1 MFSNI
6 IAGAAGFPVADLGDE
21 INQSLRF
28 SGSKLTGST
37 VSTSTW
43 TCSFWIKFAVGDGS
57 GYIFSAG
64 NDAGVSTNGNQLYMN
79 NDADSVRG
87 RLSFDNG
94 IEMATR
100 RLRDPNAW
108 YHIVGNYNGS
118 VLNYWVNNQ
127 SLDTLSGVA
136 GTGHSG
142 TFVIGGT
149 PNTPTASCWDA
160 IYLAE
165 FNYLDGTVLTPT
177 SFGKTNDDGVWVPT
191 TPSFTA
197 AQYGANGF
205 RLTFDSSQTNADI
218 GEDSAP
224 IGASGHTARNDFTAS
239 GFDTGTVALYS
250 ANLVSSSGTWASGRT
265 PTELFGDT
273 STSTMAQVGAT
284 GATMTF
290 TPTTPISYQSL
301 HYFNHGATWNLNSGT
316 TGGST
321 GSAGW
326 QEIDGNSGTL
336 TSLQFL
342 NSGGGAA
349 AVGAIAINGTA
360 AGNIL
365 VDNTDNDV
373 DFLDTPT
380 NNYAVLNPLNI
391 FDASVT
397 YSKANLRANYGGGGN
412 RVVFVDMPMAD
423 GKYYWECTLKDQ
435 VEGWA
440 GVITEDYE
448 KRQVTVFSDNSDG
461 WSYNFSG
468 STDNQKNHN
477 GSNSSSHGVTAA
489 DDTIGFLLD
498 IPSGTLKIE
507 INGATQSNSEF
518 TNIPTNKKLFVAFN
532 IGGGAGNVNMDWNF
546 GQMPFLFEPTGYQH
560 VATNN
565 LPEPTIKNGKNH
577 FDVVTFTNS
586 TSGNTITGL
595 DFQPDLVWIKVRNQA
610 YSHRLAD
617 SVRGVQ
623 NYLMSNAT
631 SVEQTSQSDSLLSF
645 TSDGFTTGAQ
655 GQANGD
661 TNVAWCWKAGG
672 TAVSNGNGSIT
683 SSVSAN
689 TDAGFSIVSYTG
701 TGSNATVGHGLN
713 SAPEFVITKERG
725 NTRNWAVYHV
735 GSGNNNILFLNLTN
749 AQSAA
754 AEYWQN
760 TDPTASVFSIGTS
773 TYVNNSSGNYIAYC
787 WHSVPGFSKFGKYTG
802 NGSSD
807 DNAFVY
813 LGFTPALLIIKRV
826 DSTSNW
832 HLRDTTRATSNP
844 DEVWIEADNSG
855 AEGTTNAAY
864 RIDHLSNGFK
874 WRGNVL
880 GASGGTYIYMAWARN
895 PFGGENVAPAT
906 AR

>member
-373 DFLDTPT
+373 DYLDTPT

-787 WHSVPGFSKFGKYTG
+787 WHSVEGFSKFGKYTG